1 MSYKLGLFWVCLIA
15 LVVIL
20 MLNLLKGSKEW
31 FDMSNPNTLLENQS
45 IVDNFK
51 PDREVEILLD
61 SQPDPE
67 LVSDSDEVHHLQPKA
82 DPRLER
88 LNRPRFD
95 LRTGMPTEQSSAASF
110 AGMDQPNLPKVQMP
124 SSARPPASLVEM
136 SDSSLQHKFG
146 LEGVSRS
153 QPKLDLQTGLP
164 VELPQLTKI
173 LPESTSTIPIR
184 HGIRGSD
191 IRKLPPVGGSP
202 IRKTSAKII
211 SKV

>member
-31 FDMSNPNTLLENQS
+31 FDMSNPNTLPENQS

-51 PDREVEILLD
+51 PDREVEIPLE
-61 SQPDPE
+61 SKPDPE

-95 LRTGMPTEQSSAASF
+95 LRTGMPIEQSSVAS
-110 AGMDQPNLPKVQMP
+110 L
-124 SSARPPASLVEM
+124 PASLVEM
-136 SDSSLQHKFG
+136 PDSSLQHKFG

-164 VELPQLTKI
+164 IELPQMTKI

-211 SKV
+211 SKKFKV

>member
-31 FDMSNPNTLLENQS
+31 FDMSNPNTLPENQS

-51 PDREVEILLD
+51 PDREVEIPFE
-61 SQPDPE
+61 SKPDPE

-95 LRTGMPTEQSSAASF
+95 LRTGMPIEDAS
-110 AGMDQPNLPKVQMP
+110 LPKVQIP

-136 SDSSLQHKFG
+136 PDSSLQHKFG

-164 VELPQLTKI
+164 VELPQMTKI

-211 SKV
+211 SKKFKV